1 MTEQRKRNR
10 KIAIPNFYG
19 KGNHIYEDELGWTA
33 EDRREA
39 RTNVSKEIFEFQVL
53 NVRWNLTF
61 YYIDNDTFYEVF
73 GELTHVEFAKPPRDR
88 SQEFLCDQCP
98 ASHWPDECELIKAFD
113 RDEDVWPGIVIDGH
127 PLDEV
132 LERSYIVEL
141 S

>member
-1 MTEQRKRNR
+1 MTYNNHSRI
-10 KIAIPNFYG
+10 IAIADFYG

-33 EDRREA
+33 SYRLDA
-39 RTNVSKEIFEFQVL
+39 HSNVSKEIFEHLVL
-53 NVRWNLTF
+53 KIGWDLTF

-73 GELTHVEFAKPPRDR
+73 GEFTHVEFVKPPRDR

-98 ASHWPDECELIKAFD
+98 ASHWPNECEIIKTFD
-113 RDEDVWPGIVIDGH
+113 RNEDVWPGIVIDGH